1 MWVTFLFASCV
12 ADGSFY
18 GSTRLGCDCALFPGL
33 VFWAFIYIYC
43 YFSEC
48 FCFFHNFVF
57 LSLGI
62 LGFLELNR
70 TGSLRCLISVSAL
83 QAVRFDCVCRLCVF
97 LLLECGFLFYWR
109 SFCGSARLGL
119 RVCFVFILVLRLF
132 FFFHFFHCPSEC
144 LSLCFVFY

>member
-1 MWVTFLFASCV
+1 MLCV
-12 ADGSFY
+12 
-18 GSTRLGCDCALFPGL
+18 LGGL
-33 VFWAFIYIYC
+33 VFWAFIYIYI
-43 YFSEC
+43 YLFLRMIFS
-48 FCFFHNFVF
+48 FFNNFFF
-57 LSLGI
+57 LFLGI
-62 LGFLELNR
+62 LGVLGLNR
-70 TGSLRCLISVSAL
+70 TDSLRILIPVLAL
-83 QAVRFDCVCRLCVF
+83 QAVRFDCVCVCRLRFF